1 MIYSAL
7 MPQMCDT
14 GGEIMNTPNKLTLLR
29 VLLIPVFMICYL
41 SLGKV
46 GIYLAIVTF
55 VLATWTDHLDGKL
68 ARKNHQVT
76 TFGKL
81 MDPLADKM
89 LIMAALLCF
98 IERDIPYINAGVV
111 MVILARELIVT
122 GVRMLA
128 MGENQVIAASM
139 WGKSK
144 TVSQFILV
152 VAVMVFEI
160 LGGYLPVLNGF
171 LNGVILLLTVVAVV
185 LTIYS
190 GFDYVWKNRKL
201 ITFQ

>member
-1 MIYSAL
+1 
-7 MPQMCDT
+7 
-14 GGEIMNTPNKLTLLR
+14 
-29 VLLIPVFMICYL
+29 
-41 SLGKV
+41 
-46 GIYLAIVTF
+46 
-55 VLATWTDHLDGKL
+55 
-68 ARKNHQVT
+68 
-76 TFGKL
+76 
-81 MDPLADKM
+81 
-89 LIMAALLCF
+89 LCF

-139 WGKSK
+139 WGKAK

-152 VAVMVFEI
+152 VAVMVFEL
-160 LGGYLPVLNGF
+160 LGGYCPMLSGVLDAI
-171 LNGVILLLTVVAVV
+171 ILLLTVVAVA